1 MNFTQKLLDPSQP
14 VTLFE
19 MVPPP
24 ADKPGALDGAIAEA
38 AKVCGLADA
47 INLPEIHDEKRGEQR
62 TAQFV
67 RRVEPR
73 TLGVRIRG
81 ELGIDV
87 ILNRCVVY
95 DLDPVRWFRQ
105 VSQEDDIH
113 HAVLVGGESSQI
125 KYPGSN
131 VLEVS
136 AQVTEAGLNM
146 TLGGISI
153 PSRTHEAERVRRKA
167 AAGLSF
173 FTTQVLFDSND
184 IVWLIQRLNGLEA
197 RIFLSF
203 APVSH
208 PRDLEFLR
216 WLGADIPAD
225 LDQYLLQGPPSV
237 SPSAAGQSYLERS
250 LDLCQRILMDVFD
263 NLPPDPP
270 PIGLNI
276 EHINKRNFSHAIQ
289 MLKKL
294 GGLYTHLVSAR
305 ARASLA

>member
-1 MNFTQKLLDPSQP
+1 MAFRQKLLDPAQP

-19 MVPPP
+19 MVPP
-24 ADKPGALDGAIAEA
+24 AAGKPGALEA
-38 AKVCGLADA
+38 ALADAAKARGLADA
-47 INLPEIHDEKRGEQR
+47 INLPEIHDEKRGEPR
-62 TAQFV
+62 AAQFV
-67 RRVEPR
+67 QRIEPR
-73 TLGVRIRG
+73 VLGARIRS
-81 ELGIDV
+81 ELEIEV
-87 ILNRCVVY
+87 VLNRCVVY
-95 DLDPVRWFRQ
+95 EADCIPWFCGVER
-105 VSQEDDIH
+105 DADIRH
-113 HAVLVGGESSQI
+113 VVLVGGEHSETL
-125 KYPGSN
+125 YPGPT
-131 VLEVS
+131 VLEAAEQVS
-136 AQVTEAGLNM
+136 AAGLDM

-153 PSRTHEAERVRRKA
+153 PARVHEAERVRKKT

-184 IVWLIQRLNGLEA
+184 IVWLLQRLNGVPA

-225 LDQYLLQGPPSV
+225 LDKYLLQGGGANPPL
-237 SPSAAGQSYLERS
+237 AGQRCFEHS

-276 EHINKRNFSHAIQ
+276 EHINKRNFPFAIE

-294 GGLYTHLVSAR
+294 GKLYTHLISAR
-305 ARASLA
+305 ARTSLA

>member
-95 DLDPVRWFRQ
+95 DLDPVRWFR
-105 VSQEDDIH
+105 
-113 HAVLVGGESSQI
+113 
-125 KYPGSN
+125 
-131 VLEVS
+131 
-136 AQVTEAGLNM
+136 
-146 TLGGISI
+146 
-153 PSRTHEAERVRRKA
+153 
-167 AAGLSF
+167 
-173 FTTQVLFDSND
+173 
-184 IVWLIQRLNGLEA
+184 
-197 RIFLSF
+197 
-203 APVSH
+203 
-208 PRDLEFLR
+208 
-216 WLGADIPAD
+216 
-225 LDQYLLQGPPSV
+225 
-237 SPSAAGQSYLERS
+237 
-250 LDLCQRILMDVFD
+250 
-263 NLPPDPP
+263 
-270 PIGLNI
+270 
-276 EHINKRNFSHAIQ
+276 
-289 MLKKL
+289 
-294 GGLYTHLVSAR
+294 
-305 ARASLA
+305 